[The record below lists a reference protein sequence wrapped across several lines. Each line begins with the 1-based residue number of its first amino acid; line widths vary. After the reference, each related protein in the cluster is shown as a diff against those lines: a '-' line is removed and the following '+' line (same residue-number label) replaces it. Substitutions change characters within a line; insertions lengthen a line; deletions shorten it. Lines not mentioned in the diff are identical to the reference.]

1 MDRLLIAAAIA
12 AAAAAVS
19 VVLRSRRGPD
29 APTRS
34 SGSVPEQLDRAD
46 FATPEVPW
54 LVAVF
59 TSATCASCADVQ
71 AKADVLA
78 SDDVAVDV
86 IEYPQRRD
94 LHQRYRI
101 DSVPLVLIADD
112 AGVVRQHFLGPVT
125 ATDLWA
131 AVAAARDQP

>member
-1 MDRLLIAAAIA
+1 MDRLLIALGIA
-12 AAAAAVS
+12 VVAVA
-19 VVLRSRRGPD
+19 VGLVWRRSRGPD

-46 FATPEVPW
+46 FASPSAPW

-59 TSATCASCADVQ
+59 TSATCSSCADVQ
-71 AKADVLA
+71 AKDEVLG
-78 SDDVAVDV
+78 SDDVAIDV
-86 IEYPQRRD
+86 IEYQTRRD

-101 DSVPLVLIADD
+101 DSVPLVVIADD
-112 AGVVRQHFLGPVT
+112 AGVVQQHFLGPVT

-131 AVAAARDQP
+131 AVAAARDVP